1 MAKKNPFVSPI
12 LKWVGGKR
20 QLIGEISQLLPR
32 DLSKRLY
39 CEPFVGGGA
48 VLFHIQPKKAIISD
62 LNAELINVYEVVRDH
77 PDELIESLARHEN
90 TPEHFYQVRSLDRD
104 PLFEHVSDIE
114 RASRIIYLNKTCYNG
129 LFRVNRAGEFNS
141 PFGYYKQPNIVNEAG
156 VYALSRYFREN
167 DIEILASDYESL
179 LSRELPEKTFVYLD
193 PPYHPISETSSFTGY
208 VQGGW
213 TAESQR
219 RLKDVCDSLTERG
232 IHFMQSNSSA
242 EFIKDLYQDYII
254 TSVQATRSVN
264 SVGASRGA
272 VEELI
277 IRNYE

>member
-1 MAKKNPFVSPI
+1 MAQKNPFVSPI

-20 QLIGEISQLLPR
+20 QLMGEIAQLLPR

-48 VLFHIQPKKAIISD
+48 VLCHLQPKKAIICD
-62 LNAELINVYEVVRDH
+62 LNEELINVYQVVRDH
-77 PDELIESLARHEN
+77 PDELIASLSRHEN
-90 TPEHFYQVRSLDRD
+90 TPEYFYQVRSLDRD
-104 PLFEHVSDIE
+104 PLFEQESSIE

-129 LFRVNRAGEFNS
+129 LFRVNRSGEFNS
-141 PFGYYKQPNIVNEAG
+141 PFGYYKNPNIVNDIG
-156 VYALSRYFREN
+156 IYALSRYFREN
-167 DIEILASDYESL
+167 DIEIIASDYEAV
-179 LSRELPEKTFVYLD
+179 LSRDLPEKTFVYID
-193 PPYHPISETSSFTGY
+193 PPYHPLSETSNFTGY

-213 TAESQR
+213 NEEAQR

-232 IHFMQSNSSA
+232 IRFMQSNSSA
-242 EFIKDLYQDYII
+242 EFIRDLYQDYTIS
-254 TSVQATRSVN
+254 SVRATRSIN
-264 SVGASRGA
+264 SVGSSRGA